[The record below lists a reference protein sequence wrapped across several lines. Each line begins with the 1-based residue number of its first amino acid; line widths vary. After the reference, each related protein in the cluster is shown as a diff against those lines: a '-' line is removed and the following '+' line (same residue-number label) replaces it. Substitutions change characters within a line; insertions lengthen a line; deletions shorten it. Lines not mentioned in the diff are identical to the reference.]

1 MLFIGGRFFNIS
13 TTGLGTVSY
22 DWTSVADQY
31 LKLGAATALLFG
43 LAGMIPSPEEPVLPI
58 TLQSTSSS
66 KVSKSGNHEEHVD
79 NFLGPYD
86 IGGDIY
92 LSFSGTFQKRL
103 QIT

>member
-1 MLFIGGRFFNIS
+1 M
-13 TTGLGTVSY
+13 
-22 DWTSVADQY
+22 ADQY

-92 LSFSGTFQKRL
+92 LSFSGTFKKKASNYLGLILARIAYFKSTAML
-103 QIT
+103 LFW